1 MRELSLRCAEFCAD
15 QTMTPNA
22 MQINGMNILVTVGAG
37 YIGSHVCK
45 ALSAAGFQPVVYD
58 SLVRG
63 HRAAVKWG
71 ALEVGDIRDVSC
83 LTAVFRRYQPE
94 AVLHFAASCYVGE
107 SMLQPADYFET
118 NLTGSIQLLRVMLE
132 QGVKNIVFSSS
143 CATYEVPAEI
153 PIRETTPRNPV
164 NPYGWSKL
172 MVERVLST
180 YSEAYGLRA
189 MMLRYFNAAGA
200 DPGGEIGERHNPET
214 HLIPR
219 AIMATRGEIERLEV
233 FGTDYPTPDGT
244 CVRDY
249 VHVTDLA
256 AAHVAA
262 LHYLLNGSPTA
273 ALNLGTG
280 RGYSVKEVIKT
291 VEQVT
296 GRKVPVNY
304 CPPRPGDP
312 PSLVADGSLAAN
324 ILGVRPA
331 FSDLD
336 TIVETA
342 WKWYRRAAT
351 A

>member
-1 MRELSLRCAEFCAD
+1 MLFVGAAFCAISRWPSKFMHATD
-15 QTMTPNA
+15 MY
-22 MQINGMNILVTVGAG
+22 ILVTGGAG
-37 YIGSHVCK
+37 YVGSHVCK
-45 ALSAAGFQPVVYD
+45 GLSAAGFHPVVYD

-71 ALEVGDIRDVSC
+71 ALEVGDIRDESR
-83 LTAVFRRYQPE
+83 LTAAFLRYRPE

-107 SMLQPADYFET
+107 SMLQPAAYFET
-118 NLTGSIQLLRVMLE
+118 NVSGSIQLLRVMLE
-132 QGVKNIVFSSS
+132 QGVENIVFSSS
-143 CATYEVPAEI
+143 CATYGIPADI
-153 PIRETTPRNPV
+153 PIRESTPQSPV

-172 MVERVLST
+172 MVERILST
-180 YSEAYGLRA
+180 YSEAYDLRA

-200 DPGGEIGERHNPET
+200 DPAGEIGERHDPET

-219 AIMATRGEIERLEV
+219 AIMAAHGEIERLEV
-233 FGTDYPTPDGT
+233 FGMDYSTQDGT

-249 VHVTDLA
+249 VHVNDLA

-296 GRKVPVNY
+296 GCKVPVRY
-304 CPPRPGDP
+304 GPRRPGDP
-312 PSLVADGSLAAN
+312 PSLVADGSLAVKV
-324 ILGVRPA
+324 LGVRPL
-331 FSDLD
+331 FSDLE

-342 WKWYRRAAT
+342 WKWYRRAAKI
-351 A
+351 